1 MSDFLTR
8 LIERQTANVAMVQ
21 PRIPSMFAPPANRT
35 ATVGPPV
42 SGSLLPLDEASRTS
56 AAALRPSDHGREV
69 PIKVDQQDRQPP
81 IPGSRST
88 PRVGE
93 ARRTESV
100 PAPLIRNASTV
111 GNRPVHPVPTAPR
124 IRSEIM
130 HEQARRQQT
139 DLSGLHVE
147 DRDASAPVPLALRIE
162 SPPRLVEAH
171 HDMVRSAAAAPP
183 SLASGAVMGRRTEPT
198 HAVPP
203 EAPVEVTIGRIE
215 VTAVSSAPDQ
225 KRKST
230 SRRPAMSLEEYLT
243 RRQGGRP

>member
-8 LIERQTANVAMVQ
+8 LIERQTATVAMVQ
-21 PRIPSMFAPPANRT
+21 PRTPSMFAPPVSWT
-35 ATVGPPV
+35 APVGPQVSDSSSPV
-42 SGSLLPLDEASRTS
+42 DEASRTP
-56 AAALRPSDHGREV
+56 AAALRPGVHGREM
-69 PIKVDQQDRQPP
+69 PMEVDQQDRQPP
-81 IPGSRST
+81 VPGSRST

-100 PAPLIRNASTV
+100 PAPLIRNTSAV
-111 GNRPVHPVPTAPR
+111 GNRPGHLVPTAPR

-130 HEQARRQQT
+130 HEQAPRQQP

-147 DRDASAPVPLALRIE
+147 DRDGSAPVPLALRIE

-215 VTAVSSAPDQ
+215 VTAVSSAPET